1 MQYPLI
7 SEYMAAIR
15 DAHDN
20 LDQLSHLVPVMDKYG
35 EPYRSGGA
43 FAVVF
48 RMQDE
53 QTGKCYA
60 LKCFTEEQEGRAEAY
75 RQIAEELEFVDSSYV
90 TSVKYLE
97 NELFVDSSC
106 DDDEFPVLLMDW
118 VEGDTMEAYIAA
130 HHGDSHAMS
139 MLCYRFCKLAAW
151 LSSQP
156 FAHGDIKPDNIMV
169 RPDGTLTLVDYDG
182 MFVPAMK
189 GQPSPTIG
197 TKDFSHPLR
206 TINDFDETIDDFA
219 LASIAL
225 SLKAISLDASL
236 LEQYGAPDRL
246 LFSATD
252 YLNLSTSTAF
262 AALQSLLADEDMQT
276 LLSMFLLANA
286 KKDLSMCSFRLFSV
300 QKPKEEE
307 VWSTEVT
314 KEDLENVVEDEFGVK
329 YSKDWKRLLRAPKEL
344 RGEYAIRE
352 GVKAIGDNAF
362 YNCNKLMKK
371 TILIACLGLVS
382 LGLQAQSISL
392 AGEWNVEL
400 GKSGSAFAK
409 GKRASQGEVKRA
421 ILPGTIDTNHLGFA
435 PKDTME
441 TTHLTRLYAYKGAAR
456 YSRTINIPKDWKKK
470 PVELFLERTRPTWV
484 YVDGEL
490 VDSCNFISTPQR
502 YLLPKKVKPG
512 KHLLEIVVDNGRGV
526 PDQVYGSSHAYTEDT
541 QTNWNGIIGEI
552 RLEVKSEERRVKKQR
567 SASEGKANSN
577 VLPDFAKDFHIE
589 GAHFYANGHRI
600 FLRGKHDAAVWPLT
614 GHVEMSVEG
623 WMKYLG
629 TCKEYGINHVR
640 FHSWCPPEAA
650 FVAADSLGIYLQPE
664 LPFWG
669 SFDKKDERLMAFL
682 HQEGENILR
691 EYGHHPSF
699 RMMALGNELWGDID
713 KMKEFVDDF
722 RKIAPDKYYTF
733 GSNYYLGYQGI
744 KEGMDYFTTCR
755 IGGEGWGKY
764 NTHTRGSFSFADA
777 YDGGMINHFHPNSTM
792 NFDEACD
799 KAGIPIISHETGQF
813 QTYPDYRE
821 MKKYTGVLHPYNFE
835 VFRRRLA
842 AAGMLS
848 QADDF
853 HKASGLWSVKL
864 YKADIEMDLRTRNM
878 AGFQLLDIQDYP
890 GQGSAFVG
898 ILDAFMESKGIT
910 TPEEWRQWCS
920 PVVPLLEMKKF
931 CFVDGEKIQAKV
943 KVANYGG
950 SSLKGKKLKWHLV
963 AENGLFCMDD
973 GTFSTKDGEV
983 RKNVGGLMAEDEG
996 VLNIFSY
1003 DEGLVEVGELNG
1015 VFHVQKPTKL
1025 LLTLNIEGAEARN
1038 SYELWVYPKKALEKK
1053 GIIIAR
1059 DLNQE
1064 VVKVLE
1070 KGGKVLWMPTASS
1083 HFVAAD
1089 DTLSQAENATPYTVG
1104 GLFQTD
1110 YWNYRMFK
1118 TICENNKKKVS
1129 PGTLGILTNPNH
1141 PIFKGFP
1148 TEMHTNWQWFPVIKE
1163 SHPLVLDNF
1172 AKDYRPI
1179 VQVIDNIERNHKLGL
1194 VMEWKVGA
1202 GKLLVC
1208 MSDLEKAAKYPEGKA
1223 FYQSVIDYM
1232 RSVDFNPQV
1241 EMTASDLLKT
1251 LKEEPRKVSL
1261 KELNNISQY

>member
-1 MQYPLI
+1 
-7 SEYMAAIR
+7 
-15 DAHDN
+15 
-20 LDQLSHLVPVMDKYG
+20 
-35 EPYRSGGA
+35 
-43 FAVVF
+43 
-48 RMQDE
+48 
-53 QTGKCYA
+53 
-60 LKCFTEEQEGRAEAY
+60 
-75 RQIAEELEFVDSSYV
+75 
-90 TSVKYLE
+90 
-97 NELFVDSSC
+97 
-106 DDDEFPVLLMDW
+106 
-118 VEGDTMEAYIAA
+118 
-130 HHGDSHAMS
+130 
-139 MLCYRFCKLAAW
+139 
-151 LSSQP
+151 
-156 FAHGDIKPDNIMV
+156 
-169 RPDGTLTLVDYDG
+169 
-182 MFVPAMK
+182 
-189 GQPSPTIG
+189 
-197 TKDFSHPLR
+197 
-206 TINDFDETIDDFA
+206 
-219 LASIAL
+219 
-225 SLKAISLDASL
+225 
-236 LEQYGAPDRL
+236 
-246 LFSATD
+246 
-252 YLNLSTSTAF
+252 
-262 AALQSLLADEDMQT
+262 
-276 LLSMFLLANA
+276 
-286 KKDLSMCSFRLFSV
+286 
-300 QKPKEEE
+300 
-307 VWSTEVT
+307 
-314 KEDLENVVEDEFGVK
+314 
-329 YSKDWKRLLRAPKEL
+329 
-344 RGEYAIRE
+344 
-352 GVKAIGDNAF
+352 
-362 YNCNKLMKK
+362 MKK
-371 TILIACLGLVS
+371 SILIACLGLVS

-409 GKRASQGEVKRA
+409 SKRASQGEVKRA

-435 PKDTME
+435 PNDTME

-526 PDQVYGSSHAYTEDT
+526 PEQVYGSSHAYTEDT

-552 RLEVKSEERRVKKQR
+552 RLEVKSEERRVK
-567 SASEGKANSN
+567 NSN
-577 VLPDFAKDFHIE
+577 VLPDFAKDFHIK

-614 GHVEMSVEG
+614 GYVEMSVEG

-669 SFDKKDERLMAFL
+669 SFDKKDEKLMTFL
-682 HQEGENILR
+682 HQEGVNILR

-821 MKKYTGVLHPYNFE
+821 IKKYTGVLHPYNFE

-920 PVVPLLEMKKF
+920 PVVPLLVTDKF
-931 CFVDGEKIQAKV
+931 CYEENDTMKAKIQI
-943 KVANYGG
+943 ANYGG
-950 SSLKGKKLKWHLV
+950 ESLKGKKVEWKLDYAKDERYPNESSV
-963 AENGLFCMDD
+963 AETLTHLNQPSPLVQGEITIHTDEEGWIDVGEIVHKMKVKANGIDD
-973 GTFSTKDGEV
+973 GDGKCLDV
-983 RKNVGGLMAEDEG
+983 YVGSRKLTLSLYIYE
-996 VLNIFSY
+996 
-1003 DEGLVEVGELNG
+1003 GELDATRYSN
-1015 VFHVQKPTKL
+1015 T
-1025 LLTLNIEGAEARN
+1025 
-1038 SYELWVYPKKALEKK
+1038 YDLWVYTTPKNIDYLKK
-1053 GIIIAR
+1053 QVVIAK
-1059 DLNQE
+1059 DLTSD
-1064 VVKVLE
+1064 VVKKLE
-1070 KGGKVLWMPTASS
+1070 KGAKVLWLPTTSS

-1089 DTLSQAENATPYTVG
+1089 DTLSQSDNATPYTVG

-1129 PGTLGILTNPNH
+1129 PGTLGILTNPEH

-1148 TEMHTNWQWFPVIKE
+1148 TEMHTNWQWFPIIKE

-1172 AKDYRPI
+1172 AKDYRPV

-1202 GKLLVC
+1202 GKLLIC
-1208 MSDLEKAAKYPEGKA
+1208 MSDLEKAAKYPEGRA
-1223 FYQSVIDYM
+1223 FYESVLGYMQSDE
-1232 RSVDFNPQV
+1232 FNPAA
-1241 EMTASDLLKT
+1241 EITMDELKKK
-1251 LKEEPRKVSL
+1251 LAEKPRQVSL

>member
-1 MQYPLI
+1 MRRIVLI
-7 SEYMAAIR
+7 
-15 DAHDN
+15 
-20 LDQLSHLVPVMDKYG
+20 
-35 EPYRSGGA
+35 
-43 FAVVF
+43 
-48 RMQDE
+48 
-53 QTGKCYA
+53 
-60 LKCFTEEQEGRAEAY
+60 
-75 RQIAEELEFVDSSYV
+75 
-90 TSVKYLE
+90 
-97 NELFVDSSC
+97 
-106 DDDEFPVLLMDW
+106 
-118 VEGDTMEAYIAA
+118 
-130 HHGDSHAMS
+130 
-139 MLCYRFCKLAAW
+139 
-151 LSSQP
+151 
-156 FAHGDIKPDNIMV
+156 
-169 RPDGTLTLVDYDG
+169 
-182 MFVPAMK
+182 
-189 GQPSPTIG
+189 
-197 TKDFSHPLR
+197 
-206 TINDFDETIDDFA
+206 
-219 LASIAL
+219 
-225 SLKAISLDASL
+225 
-236 LEQYGAPDRL
+236 
-246 LFSATD
+246 
-252 YLNLSTSTAF
+252 
-262 AALQSLLADEDMQT
+262 
-276 LLSMFLLANA
+276 
-286 KKDLSMCSFRLFSV
+286 
-300 QKPKEEE
+300 
-307 VWSTEVT
+307 
-314 KEDLENVVEDEFGVK
+314 
-329 YSKDWKRLLRAPKEL
+329 
-344 RGEYAIRE
+344 
-352 GVKAIGDNAF
+352 
-362 YNCNKLMKK
+362 
-371 TILIACLGLVS
+371 VS
-382 LGLQAQSISL
+382 LGLMSLSMQAQSISL
-392 AGEWNVEL
+392 AGEWQVEL
-400 GKSGSAFAK
+400 GESKSAFAK
-409 GKRASQGEVKRA
+409 GKRVVTDAAKRA

-526 PDQVYGSSHAYTEDT
+526 PEQVYGSSHAYTEDT
-541 QTNWNGIIGEI
+541 QTNWNGIIGRIE
-552 RLEVKSEERRVKKQR
+552 LQLASSVESKSAETLTGAIPSR
-567 SASEGKANSN
+567 SVVSPSA
-577 VLPDFAKDFHIE
+577 LQMPDFAKDFHIE

-600 FLRGKHDAAVWPLT
+600 FLRGKHDAAIWPLT

-682 HQEGENILR
+682 HQEGVNILR

-733 GSNYYLGYQGI
+733 GSNYYLGYQGV

-931 CFVDGEKIQAKV
+931 CFEDGEKIQAKV
-943 KVANYGG
+943 TVANYGG
-950 SSLKGKKLKWHLV
+950 SSLYGKKLKWKIGD
-963 AENGLFCMDD
+963 A
-973 GTFSTKDGEV
+973 
-983 RKNVGGLMAEDEG
+983 EG
-996 VLNIFSY
+996 VMNIFTY
-1003 DEGLVEVGELNG
+1003 DEGLIDVGVLDEEISAD
-1015 VFHVQKPTKL
+1015 KPTKL
-1025 LLTLNIEGAEARN
+1025 NVSLNIEETEARN
-1038 SYELWVYPKKALEKK
+1038 SYDFWVYPKKALEKK
-1053 GIIIAR
+1053 GVIIAK
-1059 DLNQE
+1059 DLNQK

-1070 KGGKVLWMPTASS
+1070 HGGKVLWMPTASS

-1089 DTLSQAENATPYTVG
+1089 DTLSQADNATPYTVG

-1129 PGTLGILTNPNH
+1129 PGTLGILTNPEH

-1172 AKDYRPI
+1172 AKDYRPV

-1232 RSVDFNPQV
+1232 RSADFNPQV
-1241 EMTASDLLKT
+1241 KMTASDLLKT

>member
-1 MQYPLI
+1 
-7 SEYMAAIR
+7 
-15 DAHDN
+15 
-20 LDQLSHLVPVMDKYG
+20 
-35 EPYRSGGA
+35 
-43 FAVVF
+43 
-48 RMQDE
+48 
-53 QTGKCYA
+53 
-60 LKCFTEEQEGRAEAY
+60 
-75 RQIAEELEFVDSSYV
+75 
-90 TSVKYLE
+90 
-97 NELFVDSSC
+97 
-106 DDDEFPVLLMDW
+106 
-118 VEGDTMEAYIAA
+118 
-130 HHGDSHAMS
+130 
-139 MLCYRFCKLAAW
+139 
-151 LSSQP
+151 
-156 FAHGDIKPDNIMV
+156 
-169 RPDGTLTLVDYDG
+169 
-182 MFVPAMK
+182 
-189 GQPSPTIG
+189 
-197 TKDFSHPLR
+197 
-206 TINDFDETIDDFA
+206 
-219 LASIAL
+219 
-225 SLKAISLDASL
+225 
-236 LEQYGAPDRL
+236 
-246 LFSATD
+246 
-252 YLNLSTSTAF
+252 
-262 AALQSLLADEDMQT
+262 
-276 LLSMFLLANA
+276 
-286 KKDLSMCSFRLFSV
+286 
-300 QKPKEEE
+300 
-307 VWSTEVT
+307 
-314 KEDLENVVEDEFGVK
+314 
-329 YSKDWKRLLRAPKEL
+329 
-344 RGEYAIRE
+344 
-352 GVKAIGDNAF
+352 
-362 YNCNKLMKK
+362 MKK
-371 TILIACLGLVS
+371 SILIACLGLVS

-409 GKRASQGEVKRA
+409 SKRASHGEVKRA

-512 KHLLEIVVDNGRGV
+512 KHLLEIVVDNGKGV

-552 RLEVKSEERRVKKQR
+552 RLEVKSEKRGVKKQR
-567 SASEGKANSN
+567 SVSEGKANSN
-577 VLPDFAKDFHIE
+577 VLPDFAKDFHIK
-589 GAHFYANGHRI
+589 GTHFYANGHRI

-910 TPEEWRQWCS
+910 TSEEWRQWCS

-950 SSLKGKKLKWHLV
+950 SSLYGKKLKWKIGD
-963 AENGLFCMDD
+963 A
-973 GTFSTKDGEV
+973 
-983 RKNVGGLMAEDEG
+983 EG
-996 VLNIFSY
+996 VMNIFTY
-1003 DEGLVEVGELNG
+1003 DEGLIDVGVLDEEISAD
-1015 VFHVQKPTKL
+1015 KPTKL
-1025 LLTLNIEGAEARN
+1025 NVSLNIEETEARN

-1053 GIIIAR
+1053 GVIIAK
-1059 DLNQE
+1059 DLNE
-1064 VVKVLE
+1064 KVVKVLE
-1070 KGGKVLWMPTASS
+1070 HGGKVLWMPTASS

-1089 DTLSQAENATPYTVG
+1089 DTLSQVDNATPYTVG

-1129 PGTLGILTNPNH
+1129 PGTLGILTNPEH

-1179 VQVIDNIERNHKLGL
+1179 VQVIDNIEQNHKLGL
-1194 VMEWKVGA
+1194 VMEWKVEA

-1208 MSDLEKAAKYPEGKA
+1208 MSNLEKAAKYPEGKA

-1232 RSVDFNPQV
+1232 RSADFNPSAEITV
-1241 EMTASDLLKT
+1241 DKLKKK
-1251 LKEEPRKVSL
+1251 LAEKPRQVSL

>member
-1 MQYPLI
+1 
-7 SEYMAAIR
+7 
-15 DAHDN
+15 
-20 LDQLSHLVPVMDKYG
+20 
-35 EPYRSGGA
+35 
-43 FAVVF
+43 
-48 RMQDE
+48 
-53 QTGKCYA
+53 
-60 LKCFTEEQEGRAEAY
+60 
-75 RQIAEELEFVDSSYV
+75 
-90 TSVKYLE
+90 
-97 NELFVDSSC
+97 
-106 DDDEFPVLLMDW
+106 
-118 VEGDTMEAYIAA
+118 
-130 HHGDSHAMS
+130 
-139 MLCYRFCKLAAW
+139 
-151 LSSQP
+151 
-156 FAHGDIKPDNIMV
+156 
-169 RPDGTLTLVDYDG
+169 
-182 MFVPAMK
+182 
-189 GQPSPTIG
+189 
-197 TKDFSHPLR
+197 
-206 TINDFDETIDDFA
+206 
-219 LASIAL
+219 
-225 SLKAISLDASL
+225 
-236 LEQYGAPDRL
+236 
-246 LFSATD
+246 
-252 YLNLSTSTAF
+252 
-262 AALQSLLADEDMQT
+262 
-276 LLSMFLLANA
+276 
-286 KKDLSMCSFRLFSV
+286 
-300 QKPKEEE
+300 
-307 VWSTEVT
+307 
-314 KEDLENVVEDEFGVK
+314 
-329 YSKDWKRLLRAPKEL
+329 
-344 RGEYAIRE
+344 
-352 GVKAIGDNAF
+352 
-362 YNCNKLMKK
+362 MKK

-409 GKRASQGEVKRA
+409 SKRASQGEEKRA

-541 QTNWNGIIGEI
+541 QTNWNGIIGRIELQLASSVESKYAETLTGAI
-552 RLEVKSEERRVKKQR
+552 PSR
-567 SASEGKANSN
+567 SVVSPSA
-577 VLPDFAKDFHIE
+577 LQMPDFAKDFHIE

-713 KMKEFVDDF
+713 KMKEFVDAF

-733 GSNYYLGYQGI
+733 GSNYYLGYLGI

-910 TPEEWRQWCS
+910 TSEEWRQWCS

-931 CFVDGEKIQAKV
+931 CFEDGEKIQAKV

-950 SSLKGKKLKWHLV
+950 SSLYGKKLMWKIGD
-963 AENGLFCMDD
+963 A
-973 GTFSTKDGEV
+973 
-983 RKNVGGLMAEDEG
+983 EG
-996 VLNIFSY
+996 VMNIFTY
-1003 DEGLVEVGELNG
+1003 DEGLIDVGILDEEISADKPAKLN
-1015 VFHVQKPTKL
+1015 VS
-1025 LLTLNIEGAEARN
+1025 LNIEGTEARN

-1070 KGGKVLWMPTASS
+1070 KGGKVLWMPDS
-1083 HFVAAD
+1083 
-1089 DTLSQAENATPYTVG
+1089 LPYTVG

-1129 PGTLGILTNPNH
+1129 PGTLGILTNPEH

-1223 FYQSVIDYM
+1223 FYQSVLNYM
-1232 RSVDFNPQV
+1232 RSADFNPSAEITV
-1241 EMTASDLLKT
+1241 DELKKK
-1251 LKEEPRKVSL
+1251 LAEKPRQVSL

>member
-1 MQYPLI
+1 MRRI
-7 SEYMAAIR
+7 
-15 DAHDN
+15 
-20 LDQLSHLVPVMDKYG
+20 V
-35 EPYRSGGA
+35 
-43 FAVVF
+43 
-48 RMQDE
+48 
-53 QTGKCYA
+53 
-60 LKCFTEEQEGRAEAY
+60 
-75 RQIAEELEFVDSSYV
+75 
-90 TSVKYLE
+90 
-97 NELFVDSSC
+97 
-106 DDDEFPVLLMDW
+106 
-118 VEGDTMEAYIAA
+118 
-130 HHGDSHAMS
+130 
-139 MLCYRFCKLAAW
+139 
-151 LSSQP
+151 
-156 FAHGDIKPDNIMV
+156 
-169 RPDGTLTLVDYDG
+169 
-182 MFVPAMK
+182 
-189 GQPSPTIG
+189 
-197 TKDFSHPLR
+197 
-206 TINDFDETIDDFA
+206 
-219 LASIAL
+219 
-225 SLKAISLDASL
+225 
-236 LEQYGAPDRL
+236 
-246 LFSATD
+246 
-252 YLNLSTSTAF
+252 
-262 AALQSLLADEDMQT
+262 
-276 LLSMFLLANA
+276 
-286 KKDLSMCSFRLFSV
+286 
-300 QKPKEEE
+300 
-307 VWSTEVT
+307 
-314 KEDLENVVEDEFGVK
+314 
-329 YSKDWKRLLRAPKEL
+329 
-344 RGEYAIRE
+344 
-352 GVKAIGDNAF
+352 
-362 YNCNKLMKK
+362 
-371 TILIACLGLVS
+371 LIAS
-382 LGLQAQSISL
+382 LGLMSLSMQAQSISL
-392 AGEWNVEL
+392 AGEWQVEL
-400 GKSGSAFAK
+400 GESKSAFAK
-409 GKRASQGEVKRA
+409 GKRMVTDAVKRA

-456 YSRTINIPKDWKKK
+456 YSREINIPKDWKKK

-541 QTNWNGIIGEI
+541 QTNWNGIVGRIELQLASSTEMQTGTI
-552 RLEVKSEERRVKKQR
+552 PSR
-567 SASEGKANSN
+567 SVVSPST
-577 VLPDFAKDFHIE
+577 LQMPDFAKDFHIE
-589 GAHFYANGHRI
+589 GAHFFANGHRI

-920 PVVPLLEMKKF
+920 PVVPLLEVEKF
-931 CFVDGEKIQAKV
+931 CFEDGEKIQAKV

-950 SSLKGKKLKWHLV
+950 SSLYGKKLKWKIGD
-963 AENGLFCMDD
+963 A
-973 GTFSTKDGEV
+973 
-983 RKNVGGLMAEDEG
+983 EG
-996 VLNIFSY
+996 VMNIFTY
-1003 DEGLVEVGELNG
+1003 DEGLLDVGVLDEEISAD
-1015 VFHVQKPTKL
+1015 KPTKL
-1025 LLTLNIEGAEARN
+1025 LLTLNIEGTEARN

-1053 GIIIAR
+1053 GIIIAK

-1089 DTLSQAENATPYTVG
+1089 DTLSQVDNKVSQADNATPYTVG

-1129 PGTLGILTNPNH
+1129 PGTLGILTNPEH
-1141 PIFKGFP
+1141 PIFKEFP

-1232 RSVDFNPQV
+1232 RSADFNPSSEISV
-1241 EMTASDLLKT
+1241 DELKKK
-1251 LKEEPRKVSL
+1251 LAEKPRQVSL

>member
-1 MQYPLI
+1 
-7 SEYMAAIR
+7 
-15 DAHDN
+15 
-20 LDQLSHLVPVMDKYG
+20 
-35 EPYRSGGA
+35 
-43 FAVVF
+43 
-48 RMQDE
+48 
-53 QTGKCYA
+53 
-60 LKCFTEEQEGRAEAY
+60 
-75 RQIAEELEFVDSSYV
+75 
-90 TSVKYLE
+90 
-97 NELFVDSSC
+97 
-106 DDDEFPVLLMDW
+106 
-118 VEGDTMEAYIAA
+118 
-130 HHGDSHAMS
+130 
-139 MLCYRFCKLAAW
+139 
-151 LSSQP
+151 
-156 FAHGDIKPDNIMV
+156 
-169 RPDGTLTLVDYDG
+169 
-182 MFVPAMK
+182 
-189 GQPSPTIG
+189 
-197 TKDFSHPLR
+197 
-206 TINDFDETIDDFA
+206 
-219 LASIAL
+219 
-225 SLKAISLDASL
+225 
-236 LEQYGAPDRL
+236 
-246 LFSATD
+246 
-252 YLNLSTSTAF
+252 
-262 AALQSLLADEDMQT
+262 
-276 LLSMFLLANA
+276 
-286 KKDLSMCSFRLFSV
+286 
-300 QKPKEEE
+300 
-307 VWSTEVT
+307 
-314 KEDLENVVEDEFGVK
+314 
-329 YSKDWKRLLRAPKEL
+329 
-344 RGEYAIRE
+344 
-352 GVKAIGDNAF
+352 
-362 YNCNKLMKK
+362 MKK
-371 TILIACLGLVS
+371 SILIACLGLVS

-409 GKRASQGEVKRA
+409 SKRASQGEAKRA

-552 RLEVKSEERRVKKQR
+552 RLEVKSEERGVKKQR
-567 SASEGKANSN
+567 SVSEGKANSN

-589 GAHFYANGHRI
+589 GTHFYANGHRI
-600 FLRGKHDAAVWPLT
+600 FLRGKHDAAVWSLT

-864 YKADIEMDLRTRNM
+864 YKADIEMNLRTRNM

-920 PVVPLLEMKKF
+920 PVIPLLEVEKF
-931 CFVDGEKIQAKV
+931 CFEDGEKIQAKV

-950 SSLKGKKLKWHLV
+950 SSLYGKKLKWKIGD
-963 AENGLFCMDD
+963 A
-973 GTFSTKDGEV
+973 
-983 RKNVGGLMAEDEG
+983 EG
-996 VLNIFSY
+996 VMNIFTY
-1003 DEGLVEVGELNG
+1003 DEGLIDVGVLDEEISAD
-1015 VFHVQKPTKL
+1015 KPTKL
-1025 LLTLNIEGAEARN
+1025 NVSLNIEETEARN
-1038 SYELWVYPKKALEKK
+1038 SYEFWVYPKKALEKK
-1053 GIIIAR
+1053 GVIIAK
-1059 DLNQE
+1059 DLNE
-1064 VVKVLE
+1064 KVVKVLE
-1070 KGGKVLWMPTASS
+1070 HGGKVLWMPTASS

-1089 DTLSQAENATPYTVG
+1089 DTLSQVDNATPYTVG

-1118 TICENNKKKVS
+1118 TICESNKKKIS
-1129 PGTLGILTNPNH
+1129 PGTLGILTNPEH

-1208 MSDLEKAAKYPEGKA
+1208 MSNLEKAAKYPEGKA
-1223 FYQSVIDYM
+1223 FYQSVIGYM
-1232 RSVDFNPQV
+1232 RSADFNPSAEITV
-1241 EMTASDLLKT
+1241 DELKKK
-1251 LKEEPRKVSL
+1251 LAEKPRQVSL

>member
-1 MQYPLI
+1 MRKI
-7 SEYMAAIR
+7 
-15 DAHDN
+15 
-20 LDQLSHLVPVMDKYG
+20 V
-35 EPYRSGGA
+35 
-43 FAVVF
+43 
-48 RMQDE
+48 
-53 QTGKCYA
+53 
-60 LKCFTEEQEGRAEAY
+60 
-75 RQIAEELEFVDSSYV
+75 
-90 TSVKYLE
+90 
-97 NELFVDSSC
+97 
-106 DDDEFPVLLMDW
+106 
-118 VEGDTMEAYIAA
+118 
-130 HHGDSHAMS
+130 
-139 MLCYRFCKLAAW
+139 
-151 LSSQP
+151 
-156 FAHGDIKPDNIMV
+156 
-169 RPDGTLTLVDYDG
+169 
-182 MFVPAMK
+182 
-189 GQPSPTIG
+189 
-197 TKDFSHPLR
+197 
-206 TINDFDETIDDFA
+206 
-219 LASIAL
+219 
-225 SLKAISLDASL
+225 
-236 LEQYGAPDRL
+236 
-246 LFSATD
+246 
-252 YLNLSTSTAF
+252 
-262 AALQSLLADEDMQT
+262 
-276 LLSMFLLANA
+276 
-286 KKDLSMCSFRLFSV
+286 
-300 QKPKEEE
+300 
-307 VWSTEVT
+307 
-314 KEDLENVVEDEFGVK
+314 
-329 YSKDWKRLLRAPKEL
+329 
-344 RGEYAIRE
+344 
-352 GVKAIGDNAF
+352 
-362 YNCNKLMKK
+362 
-371 TILIACLGLVS
+371 LIAS
-382 LGLQAQSISL
+382 LGLMSLSMQAQSISL
-392 AGEWNVEL
+392 AGEWQVEL
-400 GKSGSAFAK
+400 GESKSAFAK
-409 GKRASQGEVKRA
+409 GKRMVTDAVKRA
-421 ILPGTIDTNHLGFA
+421 ILPGTIDTNRLGFA

-920 PVVPLLEMKKF
+920 PVVPLLEVEKF
-931 CFVDGEKIQAKV
+931 CFEDGEKIQAKV
-943 KVANYGG
+943 KIANYGG
-950 SSLKGKKLKWHLV
+950 SSLYGKKLKWKIGD
-963 AENGLFCMDD
+963 A
-973 GTFSTKDGEV
+973 
-983 RKNVGGLMAEDEG
+983 EG
-996 VLNIFSY
+996 VMNIFTY
-1003 DEGLVEVGELNG
+1003 DEGLLDVGVLDEEISAD
-1015 VFHVQKPTKL
+1015 KPTKL
-1025 LLTLNIEGAEARN
+1025 LLTLNIEGTEARN
-1038 SYELWVYPKKALEKK
+1038 SYELWVYPKKTLEKK
-1053 GIIIAR
+1053 GIIIAK

-1064 VVKVLE
+1064 VVKVLK

-1089 DTLSQAENATPYTVG
+1089 DTLSQADNATPYTVG

-1129 PGTLGILTNPNH
+1129 PGTLGILTNPEH

-1232 RSVDFNPQV
+1232 RSADFNPSAEITV
-1241 EMTASDLLKT
+1241 DELKKK
-1251 LKEEPRKVSL
+1251 LAEKPRQVSL

>member
-1 MQYPLI
+1 
-7 SEYMAAIR
+7 
-15 DAHDN
+15 
-20 LDQLSHLVPVMDKYG
+20 
-35 EPYRSGGA
+35 
-43 FAVVF
+43 
-48 RMQDE
+48 
-53 QTGKCYA
+53 
-60 LKCFTEEQEGRAEAY
+60 
-75 RQIAEELEFVDSSYV
+75 
-90 TSVKYLE
+90 
-97 NELFVDSSC
+97 
-106 DDDEFPVLLMDW
+106 
-118 VEGDTMEAYIAA
+118 
-130 HHGDSHAMS
+130 
-139 MLCYRFCKLAAW
+139 
-151 LSSQP
+151 
-156 FAHGDIKPDNIMV
+156 
-169 RPDGTLTLVDYDG
+169 
-182 MFVPAMK
+182 
-189 GQPSPTIG
+189 
-197 TKDFSHPLR
+197 
-206 TINDFDETIDDFA
+206 
-219 LASIAL
+219 
-225 SLKAISLDASL
+225 
-236 LEQYGAPDRL
+236 
-246 LFSATD
+246 
-252 YLNLSTSTAF
+252 
-262 AALQSLLADEDMQT
+262 
-276 LLSMFLLANA
+276 
-286 KKDLSMCSFRLFSV
+286 
-300 QKPKEEE
+300 
-307 VWSTEVT
+307 
-314 KEDLENVVEDEFGVK
+314 
-329 YSKDWKRLLRAPKEL
+329 
-344 RGEYAIRE
+344 
-352 GVKAIGDNAF
+352 
-362 YNCNKLMKK
+362 MKK

-409 GKRASQGEVKRA
+409 SKRASQGEAKRA

-526 PDQVYGSSHAYTEDT
+526 PEQVYGSSHAYTEDT
-541 QTNWNGIIGEI
+541 QTNWNGIIGRIELQLASSTNCKSTEMLAGAISI
-552 RLEVKSEERRVKKQR
+552 RSVASP
-567 SASEGKANSN
+567 SA
-577 VLPDFAKDFHIE
+577 LQMPDFAKDFHIE

-650 FVAADSLGIYLQPE
+650 FVAADSLEIYLQPE

-713 KMKEFVDDF
+713 KMKELVDDF

-842 AAGMLS
+842 TAGMLS

-910 TPEEWRQWCS
+910 MPEEWRQWCS

-931 CFVDGEKIQAKV
+931 CFEDGEKIQAKV

-950 SSLKGKKLKWHLV
+950 TSLYGKKLMWKIGD
-963 AENGLFCMDD
+963 A
-973 GTFSTKDGEV
+973 
-983 RKNVGGLMAEDEG
+983 EG
-996 VLNIFSY
+996 VMNIFTY
-1003 DEGLVEVGELNG
+1003 DEGLIDVGILDEEISADKPAKLN
-1015 VFHVQKPTKL
+1015 VS
-1025 LLTLNIEGAEARN
+1025 LNIEGTEARN

-1070 KGGKVLWMPTASS
+1070 KGGKVLWMPDS
-1083 HFVAAD
+1083 
-1089 DTLSQAENATPYTVG
+1089 LPYTVG

-1129 PGTLGILTNPNH
+1129 PGTLGILTNPEH

-1172 AKDYRPI
+1172 AKDYRLI

-1223 FYQSVIDYM
+1223 FYQSVLNYM
-1232 RSVDFNPQV
+1232 RSADFNPSAEITV
-1241 EMTASDLLKT
+1241 DELKKK
-1251 LKEEPRKVSL
+1251 LAEEPRKITM

>member
-1 MQYPLI
+1 MRKI
-7 SEYMAAIR
+7 
-15 DAHDN
+15 
-20 LDQLSHLVPVMDKYG
+20 V
-35 EPYRSGGA
+35 
-43 FAVVF
+43 
-48 RMQDE
+48 
-53 QTGKCYA
+53 
-60 LKCFTEEQEGRAEAY
+60 
-75 RQIAEELEFVDSSYV
+75 
-90 TSVKYLE
+90 
-97 NELFVDSSC
+97 
-106 DDDEFPVLLMDW
+106 
-118 VEGDTMEAYIAA
+118 
-130 HHGDSHAMS
+130 
-139 MLCYRFCKLAAW
+139 
-151 LSSQP
+151 
-156 FAHGDIKPDNIMV
+156 
-169 RPDGTLTLVDYDG
+169 
-182 MFVPAMK
+182 
-189 GQPSPTIG
+189 
-197 TKDFSHPLR
+197 
-206 TINDFDETIDDFA
+206 
-219 LASIAL
+219 
-225 SLKAISLDASL
+225 
-236 LEQYGAPDRL
+236 
-246 LFSATD
+246 
-252 YLNLSTSTAF
+252 
-262 AALQSLLADEDMQT
+262 
-276 LLSMFLLANA
+276 
-286 KKDLSMCSFRLFSV
+286 
-300 QKPKEEE
+300 
-307 VWSTEVT
+307 
-314 KEDLENVVEDEFGVK
+314 
-329 YSKDWKRLLRAPKEL
+329 
-344 RGEYAIRE
+344 
-352 GVKAIGDNAF
+352 
-362 YNCNKLMKK
+362 
-371 TILIACLGLVS
+371 LIAS
-382 LGLQAQSISL
+382 LGLMSLSMQAQSISL
-392 AGEWNVEL
+392 AGEWQVEL
-400 GKSGSAFAK
+400 GESKSAFAK
-409 GKRASQGEVKRA
+409 GKRMVTDTVKRA

-552 RLEVKSEERRVKKQR
+552 RLEVKSEERRVK
-567 SASEGKANSN
+567 NSN

-920 PVVPLLEMKKF
+920 PVVPLLEVEKF
-931 CFVDGEKIQAKV
+931 CFEDGEKIQAKV

-950 SSLKGKKLKWHLV
+950 SSLYGKKLKWKIGD
-963 AENGLFCMDD
+963 A
-973 GTFSTKDGEV
+973 
-983 RKNVGGLMAEDEG
+983 EG
-996 VLNIFSY
+996 VMNIFTY
-1003 DEGLVEVGELNG
+1003 DEGLIDVGILDEKIS
-1015 VFHVQKPTKL
+1015 VDKPTKL
-1025 LLTLNIEGAEARN
+1025 NVSLNIEGTEARN
-1038 SYELWVYPKKALEKK
+1038 SYELWVYPKKAIEKK
-1053 GIIIAR
+1053 GVFIAK
-1059 DLNQE
+1059 DLDQE

-1089 DTLSQAENATPYTVG
+1089 DTLSQSDNATPYTVG

-1129 PGTLGILTNPNH
+1129 PGTLGILTNPEH
-1141 PIFKGFP
+1141 PIFESFP

-1232 RSVDFNPQV
+1232 RSADFNPSSEISV
-1241 EMTASDLLKT
+1241 DELKKK
-1251 LKEEPRKVSL
+1251 LAEKPRQVSL

>member
-1 MQYPLI
+1 
-7 SEYMAAIR
+7 
-15 DAHDN
+15 
-20 LDQLSHLVPVMDKYG
+20 
-35 EPYRSGGA
+35 
-43 FAVVF
+43 
-48 RMQDE
+48 
-53 QTGKCYA
+53 
-60 LKCFTEEQEGRAEAY
+60 
-75 RQIAEELEFVDSSYV
+75 
-90 TSVKYLE
+90 
-97 NELFVDSSC
+97 
-106 DDDEFPVLLMDW
+106 
-118 VEGDTMEAYIAA
+118 
-130 HHGDSHAMS
+130 
-139 MLCYRFCKLAAW
+139 
-151 LSSQP
+151 
-156 FAHGDIKPDNIMV
+156 
-169 RPDGTLTLVDYDG
+169 
-182 MFVPAMK
+182 
-189 GQPSPTIG
+189 
-197 TKDFSHPLR
+197 
-206 TINDFDETIDDFA
+206 
-219 LASIAL
+219 
-225 SLKAISLDASL
+225 
-236 LEQYGAPDRL
+236 
-246 LFSATD
+246 
-252 YLNLSTSTAF
+252 
-262 AALQSLLADEDMQT
+262 
-276 LLSMFLLANA
+276 
-286 KKDLSMCSFRLFSV
+286 
-300 QKPKEEE
+300 
-307 VWSTEVT
+307 
-314 KEDLENVVEDEFGVK
+314 
-329 YSKDWKRLLRAPKEL
+329 
-344 RGEYAIRE
+344 
-352 GVKAIGDNAF
+352 
-362 YNCNKLMKK
+362 MKK
-371 TILIACLGLVS
+371 SILIACLGLVS

-409 GKRASQGEVKRA
+409 SKRASHGEVKRA

-490 VDSCNFISTPQR
+490 VDSCNFISTPQC

-526 PDQVYGSSHAYTEDT
+526 PDLVYGSSHAYTEDT

-552 RLEVKSEERRVKKQR
+552 RLEVKSEERGVKKQR
-567 SASEGKANSN
+567 SVSEGKANSN

-589 GAHFYANGHRI
+589 GTHFYANGHRI

-682 HQEGENILR
+682 HQEGVNILR

-920 PVVPLLEMKKF
+920 PVVPLLEVEKF
-931 CFVDGEKIQAKV
+931 CFEDGEKIQAKV

-950 SSLKGKKLKWHLV
+950 SSLYGKKLKWKIGD
-963 AENGLFCMDD
+963 A
-973 GTFSTKDGEV
+973 
-983 RKNVGGLMAEDEG
+983 EG
-996 VLNIFSY
+996 VMNIFTY
-1003 DEGLVEVGELNG
+1003 DEGLIDVGVLDEEISAD
-1015 VFHVQKPTKL
+1015 KPTKL
-1025 LLTLNIEGAEARN
+1025 NVSLNIEETEARN
-1038 SYELWVYPKKALEKK
+1038 SYEFWVYPKKALEKK
-1053 GIIIAR
+1053 GVIIAK

-1089 DTLSQAENATPYTVG
+1089 DTLSQVDNATPYTVG

-1129 PGTLGILTNPNH
+1129 PGTLGILTNPEH

-1208 MSDLEKAAKYPEGKA
+1208 MSNLEKAARYPEGKA

-1232 RSVDFNPQV
+1232 RSADFNPSAEITV
-1241 EMTASDLLKT
+1241 DKLKKK
-1251 LKEEPRKVSL
+1251 LAEKPRQVSL

>member
-1 MQYPLI
+1 MRRI
-7 SEYMAAIR
+7 
-15 DAHDN
+15 
-20 LDQLSHLVPVMDKYG
+20 V
-35 EPYRSGGA
+35 
-43 FAVVF
+43 
-48 RMQDE
+48 
-53 QTGKCYA
+53 
-60 LKCFTEEQEGRAEAY
+60 
-75 RQIAEELEFVDSSYV
+75 
-90 TSVKYLE
+90 
-97 NELFVDSSC
+97 
-106 DDDEFPVLLMDW
+106 
-118 VEGDTMEAYIAA
+118 
-130 HHGDSHAMS
+130 
-139 MLCYRFCKLAAW
+139 
-151 LSSQP
+151 
-156 FAHGDIKPDNIMV
+156 
-169 RPDGTLTLVDYDG
+169 
-182 MFVPAMK
+182 
-189 GQPSPTIG
+189 
-197 TKDFSHPLR
+197 
-206 TINDFDETIDDFA
+206 
-219 LASIAL
+219 
-225 SLKAISLDASL
+225 
-236 LEQYGAPDRL
+236 
-246 LFSATD
+246 
-252 YLNLSTSTAF
+252 
-262 AALQSLLADEDMQT
+262 
-276 LLSMFLLANA
+276 
-286 KKDLSMCSFRLFSV
+286 
-300 QKPKEEE
+300 
-307 VWSTEVT
+307 
-314 KEDLENVVEDEFGVK
+314 
-329 YSKDWKRLLRAPKEL
+329 
-344 RGEYAIRE
+344 
-352 GVKAIGDNAF
+352 
-362 YNCNKLMKK
+362 
-371 TILIACLGLVS
+371 LIAS
-382 LGLQAQSISL
+382 LGLMSLSMQAQSISL
-392 AGEWNVEL
+392 AGEWQVEL
-400 GKSGSAFAK
+400 GESKSAFAK
-409 GKRASQGEVKRA
+409 GKRVVTDAAKRA

-435 PKDTME
+435 PKDTVE

-541 QTNWNGIIGEI
+541 QTNWNGIIGRIE
-552 RLEVKSEERRVKKQR
+552 LQLACSVESKSAETLTEAIPSSSVVP
-567 SASEGKANSN
+567 SAGAISSHSVASPT
-577 VLPDFAKDFHIE
+577 VLQMPDFAKDFHIE

-614 GHVEMSVEG
+614 GHVEMSVQG

-920 PVVPLLEMKKF
+920 PVVPLLEVEKF
-931 CFVDGEKIQAKV
+931 CFEDGEKIQAKV
-943 KVANYGG
+943 KIANYGG
-950 SSLKGKKLKWHLV
+950 SSLYGKKLKWKIGD
-963 AENGLFCMDD
+963 A
-973 GTFSTKDGEV
+973 
-983 RKNVGGLMAEDEG
+983 EG
-996 VLNIFSY
+996 VMNIFTY
-1003 DEGLVEVGELNG
+1003 DEGLLDVGVLDEEISAD
-1015 VFHVQKPTKL
+1015 KPTKL
-1025 LLTLNIEGAEARN
+1025 NVSLNIEGTEARN

-1053 GIIIAR
+1053 GVIIAK

-1089 DTLSQAENATPYTVG
+1089 DTLLQADNKLSQADNATPYTVG

-1129 PGTLGILTNPNH
+1129 PGTLGILTNSEH

-1208 MSDLEKAAKYPEGKA
+1208 MSDLEKTAKYPEGKA
-1223 FYQSVIDYM
+1223 FYLSVIDYM
-1232 RSVDFNPQV
+1232 RSADFNPSAEITVDELKKKLV
-1241 EMTASDLLKT
+1241 EK
-1251 LKEEPRKVSL
+1251 PRLVSL

>member
-1 MQYPLI
+1 MRKI
-7 SEYMAAIR
+7 
-15 DAHDN
+15 
-20 LDQLSHLVPVMDKYG
+20 V
-35 EPYRSGGA
+35 
-43 FAVVF
+43 
-48 RMQDE
+48 
-53 QTGKCYA
+53 
-60 LKCFTEEQEGRAEAY
+60 
-75 RQIAEELEFVDSSYV
+75 
-90 TSVKYLE
+90 
-97 NELFVDSSC
+97 
-106 DDDEFPVLLMDW
+106 
-118 VEGDTMEAYIAA
+118 
-130 HHGDSHAMS
+130 
-139 MLCYRFCKLAAW
+139 
-151 LSSQP
+151 
-156 FAHGDIKPDNIMV
+156 
-169 RPDGTLTLVDYDG
+169 
-182 MFVPAMK
+182 
-189 GQPSPTIG
+189 
-197 TKDFSHPLR
+197 
-206 TINDFDETIDDFA
+206 
-219 LASIAL
+219 
-225 SLKAISLDASL
+225 
-236 LEQYGAPDRL
+236 
-246 LFSATD
+246 
-252 YLNLSTSTAF
+252 
-262 AALQSLLADEDMQT
+262 
-276 LLSMFLLANA
+276 
-286 KKDLSMCSFRLFSV
+286 
-300 QKPKEEE
+300 
-307 VWSTEVT
+307 
-314 KEDLENVVEDEFGVK
+314 
-329 YSKDWKRLLRAPKEL
+329 
-344 RGEYAIRE
+344 
-352 GVKAIGDNAF
+352 
-362 YNCNKLMKK
+362 
-371 TILIACLGLVS
+371 LIAS
-382 LGLQAQSISL
+382 LGLMSLSMQAQSVSL
-392 AGEWNVEL
+392 AGEWQVEL
-400 GKSGSAFAK
+400 GESKSAFAK
-409 GKRASQGEVKRA
+409 GKRVTTDAAKRA

-456 YSRTINIPKDWKKK
+456 YSREINIPKGWKKK

-541 QTNWNGIIGEI
+541 QTNWNGIIGRIE
-552 RLEVKSEERRVKKQR
+552 LQLVGSADSKSAEVPAGAIPSR
-567 SASEGKANSN
+567 SVASPTT
-577 VLPDFAKDFHIE
+577 LQMPDFAKDFHIE

-614 GHVEMSVEG
+614 GHVDMSVEG

-669 SFDKKDERLMAFL
+669 AFDKKDERLMAFL

-713 KMKEFVDDF
+713 KMKEFVNDF

-755 IGGEGWGKY
+755 IGGEEWGKY

-799 KAGIPIISHETGQF
+799 KARIPIISHETGQF

-842 AAGMLS
+842 AVGMLS

-864 YKADIEMDLRTRNM
+864 YKADIEMDLRTKNM

-920 PVVPLLEMKKF
+920 PVVPLLEVEKF
-931 CFVDGEKIQAKV
+931 SFEDGEKIQAKV

-950 SSLKGKKLKWHLV
+950 SSLYGKKLKWKIGD
-963 AENGLFCMDD
+963 A
-973 GTFSTKDGEV
+973 
-983 RKNVGGLMAEDEG
+983 EG
-996 VLNIFSY
+996 VMNIFTY
-1003 DEGLVEVGELNG
+1003 DEGLIDVGVLDEEIS
-1015 VFHVQKPTKL
+1015 VDKPTKL
-1025 LLTLNIEGAEARN
+1025 LLTLNIEGTEARN
-1038 SYELWVYPKKALEKK
+1038 SYELWVYPKKTLEKK
-1053 GIIIAR
+1053 GIIIAK
-1059 DLNQE
+1059 DLKQE
-1064 VVKVLE
+1064 VVKALE
-1070 KGGKVLWMPTASS
+1070 KGGKVLWMPT
-1083 HFVAAD
+1083 D
-1089 DTLSQAENATPYTVG
+1089 NATPYTVG

-1129 PGTLGILTNPNH
+1129 PGTLGILTNPEH

-1148 TEMHTNWQWFPVIKE
+1148 TEMHTNWQWFPVVKE

-1179 VQVIDNIERNHKLGL
+1179 VQVIDNIDRNHKLGL

-1232 RSVDFNPQV
+1232 RSADFNPSSEISV
-1241 EMTASDLLKT
+1241 DELKKK
-1251 LKEEPRKVSL
+1251 LAEKPRQVSL

>member
-1 MQYPLI
+1 
-7 SEYMAAIR
+7 
-15 DAHDN
+15 
-20 LDQLSHLVPVMDKYG
+20 
-35 EPYRSGGA
+35 
-43 FAVVF
+43 
-48 RMQDE
+48 
-53 QTGKCYA
+53 
-60 LKCFTEEQEGRAEAY
+60 
-75 RQIAEELEFVDSSYV
+75 
-90 TSVKYLE
+90 
-97 NELFVDSSC
+97 
-106 DDDEFPVLLMDW
+106 
-118 VEGDTMEAYIAA
+118 
-130 HHGDSHAMS
+130 
-139 MLCYRFCKLAAW
+139 
-151 LSSQP
+151 
-156 FAHGDIKPDNIMV
+156 
-169 RPDGTLTLVDYDG
+169 
-182 MFVPAMK
+182 
-189 GQPSPTIG
+189 
-197 TKDFSHPLR
+197 
-206 TINDFDETIDDFA
+206 
-219 LASIAL
+219 
-225 SLKAISLDASL
+225 
-236 LEQYGAPDRL
+236 
-246 LFSATD
+246 
-252 YLNLSTSTAF
+252 
-262 AALQSLLADEDMQT
+262 
-276 LLSMFLLANA
+276 
-286 KKDLSMCSFRLFSV
+286 
-300 QKPKEEE
+300 
-307 VWSTEVT
+307 
-314 KEDLENVVEDEFGVK
+314 
-329 YSKDWKRLLRAPKEL
+329 
-344 RGEYAIRE
+344 
-352 GVKAIGDNAF
+352 
-362 YNCNKLMKK
+362 MKK

-409 GKRASQGEVKRA
+409 SKRASQGEAKRA
-421 ILPGTIDTNHLGFA
+421 ILPGTIDTNRLGFA

-552 RLEVKSEERRVKKQR
+552 RLEVKSEGRRVK
-567 SASEGKANSN
+567 NSN

-629 TCKEYGINHVR
+629 TCKKYGINHVR

-669 SFDKKDERLMAFL
+669 SFDKKDEKLMTFL
-682 HQEGENILR
+682 HQEGVNILR

-755 IGGEGWGKY
+755 IGGEEWGKY

-799 KAGIPIISHETGQF
+799 SCAKPQSWQKPDASRKQAAGIPIISHETGQF

-931 CFVDGEKIQAKV
+931 CFEDGEKIQAKV

-950 SSLKGKKLKWHLV
+950 SSLKGKKLKWHL
-963 AENGLFCMDD
+963 
-973 GTFSTKDGEV
+973 
-983 RKNVGGLMAEDEG
+983 AEDEG

-1003 DEGLVEVGELNG
+1003 DEGLVDVGELNG

-1025 LLTLNIEGAEARN
+1025 LLTLNIEGTEARN
-1038 SYELWVYPKKALEKK
+1038 SYELWVYPKKTLEKK
-1053 GIIIAR
+1053 GVIIAK

-1070 KGGKVLWMPTASS
+1070 NGGKVLWMPTASS

-1089 DTLSQAENATPYTVG
+1089 DTLSQVDNATPYTVG

-1129 PGTLGILTNPNH
+1129 PGTLGILTNPEH

-1163 SHPLVLDNF
+1163 SYPLVLDNF

-1232 RSVDFNPQV
+1232 RSADFNPSAEITV
-1241 EMTASDLLKT
+1241 DELKKK
-1251 LKEEPRKVSL
+1251 LAEKPRQVSL

>member
-1 MQYPLI
+1 MRRIVLI
-7 SEYMAAIR
+7 
-15 DAHDN
+15 
-20 LDQLSHLVPVMDKYG
+20 
-35 EPYRSGGA
+35 
-43 FAVVF
+43 
-48 RMQDE
+48 
-53 QTGKCYA
+53 
-60 LKCFTEEQEGRAEAY
+60 
-75 RQIAEELEFVDSSYV
+75 
-90 TSVKYLE
+90 
-97 NELFVDSSC
+97 
-106 DDDEFPVLLMDW
+106 
-118 VEGDTMEAYIAA
+118 
-130 HHGDSHAMS
+130 
-139 MLCYRFCKLAAW
+139 
-151 LSSQP
+151 
-156 FAHGDIKPDNIMV
+156 
-169 RPDGTLTLVDYDG
+169 
-182 MFVPAMK
+182 
-189 GQPSPTIG
+189 
-197 TKDFSHPLR
+197 
-206 TINDFDETIDDFA
+206 
-219 LASIAL
+219 
-225 SLKAISLDASL
+225 
-236 LEQYGAPDRL
+236 
-246 LFSATD
+246 
-252 YLNLSTSTAF
+252 
-262 AALQSLLADEDMQT
+262 
-276 LLSMFLLANA
+276 
-286 KKDLSMCSFRLFSV
+286 
-300 QKPKEEE
+300 
-307 VWSTEVT
+307 
-314 KEDLENVVEDEFGVK
+314 
-329 YSKDWKRLLRAPKEL
+329 
-344 RGEYAIRE
+344 
-352 GVKAIGDNAF
+352 
-362 YNCNKLMKK
+362 
-371 TILIACLGLVS
+371 VS
-382 LGLQAQSISL
+382 LGLMSLSMQAQSISL
-392 AGEWNVEL
+392 AGEWQVEL
-400 GKSGSAFAK
+400 GESKSAFAK
-409 GKRASQGEVKRA
+409 GKRVVTDAAKRA

-502 YLLPKKVKPG
+502 YLLPKKVKPV

-526 PDQVYGSSHAYTEDT
+526 PEQVYGSSHAYTEDT
-541 QTNWNGIIGEI
+541 QTNWNGIIGRIE
-552 RLEVKSEERRVKKQR
+552 LQLVSSTDCKSTETLAGAISSR
-567 SASEGKANSN
+567 SVASLAGALPSRS
-577 VLPDFAKDFHIE
+577 VASPSALQMPDFAKNFHIE
-589 GAHFYANGHRI
+589 GAHFYANGHQI

-744 KEGMDYFTTCR
+744 KEGMNYFTTCR

-931 CFVDGEKIQAKV
+931 CFEDGEKIQAKV
-943 KVANYGG
+943 TVANYGG
-950 SSLKGKKLKWHLV
+950 SSLYGKKLKWKIGD
-963 AENGLFCMDD
+963 A
-973 GTFSTKDGEV
+973 
-983 RKNVGGLMAEDEG
+983 EG
-996 VLNIFSY
+996 VMNIFTY
-1003 DEGLVEVGELNG
+1003 DEGLIDVGVLDEEISAD
-1015 VFHVQKPTKL
+1015 KPTKL
-1025 LLTLNIEGAEARN
+1025 NVSLNIEETEARN
-1038 SYELWVYPKKALEKK
+1038 SYDFWVYPKKALEKK
-1053 GIIIAR
+1053 GVIIAK
-1059 DLNQE
+1059 DLNQK

-1070 KGGKVLWMPTASS
+1070 HGGKVLWMPTASS

-1089 DTLSQAENATPYTVG
+1089 DTLSQADNATPYTVG

-1129 PGTLGILTNPNH
+1129 PGTLGILTNPEH

-1172 AKDYRPI
+1172 AKDYRPV

-1232 RSVDFNPQV
+1232 RSADFNPQV
-1241 EMTASDLLKT
+1241 KMTASDLLKT

>member
-1 MQYPLI
+1 
-7 SEYMAAIR
+7 
-15 DAHDN
+15 
-20 LDQLSHLVPVMDKYG
+20 
-35 EPYRSGGA
+35 
-43 FAVVF
+43 
-48 RMQDE
+48 
-53 QTGKCYA
+53 
-60 LKCFTEEQEGRAEAY
+60 
-75 RQIAEELEFVDSSYV
+75 
-90 TSVKYLE
+90 
-97 NELFVDSSC
+97 
-106 DDDEFPVLLMDW
+106 
-118 VEGDTMEAYIAA
+118 
-130 HHGDSHAMS
+130 
-139 MLCYRFCKLAAW
+139 
-151 LSSQP
+151 
-156 FAHGDIKPDNIMV
+156 
-169 RPDGTLTLVDYDG
+169 
-182 MFVPAMK
+182 
-189 GQPSPTIG
+189 
-197 TKDFSHPLR
+197 
-206 TINDFDETIDDFA
+206 
-219 LASIAL
+219 
-225 SLKAISLDASL
+225 
-236 LEQYGAPDRL
+236 
-246 LFSATD
+246 
-252 YLNLSTSTAF
+252 
-262 AALQSLLADEDMQT
+262 
-276 LLSMFLLANA
+276 
-286 KKDLSMCSFRLFSV
+286 
-300 QKPKEEE
+300 
-307 VWSTEVT
+307 
-314 KEDLENVVEDEFGVK
+314 
-329 YSKDWKRLLRAPKEL
+329 
-344 RGEYAIRE
+344 
-352 GVKAIGDNAF
+352 
-362 YNCNKLMKK
+362 MKK

-409 GKRASQGEVKRA
+409 SKRASQGEVKRA

-526 PDQVYGSSHAYTEDT
+526 PEQVYGSSHAYTEDT
-541 QTNWNGIIGEI
+541 QTNWNGIIGRIE
-552 RLEVKSEERRVKKQR
+552 LQLASSVESKSAETLTGAIPSR
-567 SASEGKANSN
+567 SVASPTA
-577 VLPDFAKDFHIE
+577 LQMPDFAKNFHIE

-629 TCKEYGINHVR
+629 TCKKYGINHVR

-713 KMKEFVDDF
+713 KMKEFVDAF

-821 MKKYTGVLHPYNFE
+821 IKKYTGVLHPYNFE

-910 TPEEWRQWCS
+910 MPEEWRQWCS

-931 CFVDGEKIQAKV
+931 CFEDGEKIQAKV

-950 SSLKGKKLKWHLV
+950 TSLYGKKLMWKIGD
-963 AENGLFCMDD
+963 A
-973 GTFSTKDGEV
+973 
-983 RKNVGGLMAEDEG
+983 EG
-996 VLNIFSY
+996 VMNIFTY
-1003 DEGLVEVGELNG
+1003 DEGLIDVGILDEEISADKPAKLN
-1015 VFHVQKPTKL
+1015 VS
-1025 LLTLNIEGAEARN
+1025 LNIEGTEARN

-1070 KGGKVLWMPTASS
+1070 KGGKVLWMPDS
-1083 HFVAAD
+1083 
-1089 DTLSQAENATPYTVG
+1089 LPYTVG

-1129 PGTLGILTNPNH
+1129 PGTLGILTNPEH

-1172 AKDYRPI
+1172 AKDYRLI

-1223 FYQSVIDYM
+1223 FYQSVLNYM
-1232 RSVDFNPQV
+1232 RSADFNPSAEITV
-1241 EMTASDLLKT
+1241 DELKKK
-1251 LKEEPRKVSL
+1251 LAEEPRKITM

>member
-1 MQYPLI
+1 MRRI
-7 SEYMAAIR
+7 
-15 DAHDN
+15 
-20 LDQLSHLVPVMDKYG
+20 V
-35 EPYRSGGA
+35 
-43 FAVVF
+43 
-48 RMQDE
+48 
-53 QTGKCYA
+53 
-60 LKCFTEEQEGRAEAY
+60 
-75 RQIAEELEFVDSSYV
+75 
-90 TSVKYLE
+90 
-97 NELFVDSSC
+97 
-106 DDDEFPVLLMDW
+106 
-118 VEGDTMEAYIAA
+118 
-130 HHGDSHAMS
+130 
-139 MLCYRFCKLAAW
+139 
-151 LSSQP
+151 
-156 FAHGDIKPDNIMV
+156 
-169 RPDGTLTLVDYDG
+169 
-182 MFVPAMK
+182 
-189 GQPSPTIG
+189 
-197 TKDFSHPLR
+197 
-206 TINDFDETIDDFA
+206 
-219 LASIAL
+219 
-225 SLKAISLDASL
+225 
-236 LEQYGAPDRL
+236 
-246 LFSATD
+246 
-252 YLNLSTSTAF
+252 
-262 AALQSLLADEDMQT
+262 
-276 LLSMFLLANA
+276 
-286 KKDLSMCSFRLFSV
+286 
-300 QKPKEEE
+300 
-307 VWSTEVT
+307 
-314 KEDLENVVEDEFGVK
+314 
-329 YSKDWKRLLRAPKEL
+329 
-344 RGEYAIRE
+344 
-352 GVKAIGDNAF
+352 
-362 YNCNKLMKK
+362 
-371 TILIACLGLVS
+371 LIAS
-382 LGLQAQSISL
+382 LGLMSLSMQAQSISL
-392 AGEWNVEL
+392 AGEWQVEL
-400 GKSGSAFAK
+400 GESKSAFAR
-409 GKRASQGEVKRA
+409 GKRVVTDAAKRA

-456 YSRTINIPKDWKKK
+456 YSRTINIPKNWKKK

-512 KHLLEIVVDNGRGV
+512 KHLLEIVVDNGKGV

-541 QTNWNGIIGEI
+541 QTNWNGIIGRIELQLASSI
-552 RLEVKSEERRVKKQR
+552 EMQAGAIPSR
-567 SASEGKANSN
+567 SVASSTA
-577 VLPDFAKDFHIE
+577 LQMPDFAKDFHIE
-589 GAHFYANGHRI
+589 GAHFYANGHRV

-755 IGGEGWGKY
+755 IGGEEWGKY

-842 AAGMLS
+842 AVGMLS

-898 ILDAFMESKGIT
+898 ILDAFMERKGIT

-920 PVVPLLEMKKF
+920 PVVPLLEMEKF
-931 CFVDGEKIQAKV
+931 CFEDGEKIQAKV

-950 SSLKGKKLKWHLV
+950 SSLYGKKLKWKIGD
-963 AENGLFCMDD
+963 A
-973 GTFSTKDGEV
+973 
-983 RKNVGGLMAEDEG
+983 EG
-996 VLNIFSY
+996 VMNIFTY
-1003 DEGLVEVGELNG
+1003 DEGLIDVGILDEEIS
-1015 VFHVQKPTKL
+1015 VDKPTKL
-1025 LLTLNIEGAEARN
+1025 LLTLNIEGTEARN

-1053 GIIIAR
+1053 GVIIAKN
-1059 DLNQE
+1059 LNQE
-1064 VVKVLE
+1064 VVKALE
-1070 KGGKVLWMPTASS
+1070 KGGKVLWMPT
-1083 HFVAAD
+1083 D
-1089 DTLSQAENATPYTVG
+1089 NATPYTVG

-1129 PGTLGILTNPNH
+1129 PGTLGILTNPEH

-1148 TEMHTNWQWFPVIKE
+1148 TEMHTNWQWFPVVKE

-1232 RSVDFNPQV
+1232 RSADFNPSSEISVDELKKKLV
-1241 EMTASDLLKT
+1241 EK
-1251 LKEEPRKVSL
+1251 PRQVSL

>member
-1 MQYPLI
+1 
-7 SEYMAAIR
+7 
-15 DAHDN
+15 
-20 LDQLSHLVPVMDKYG
+20 
-35 EPYRSGGA
+35 
-43 FAVVF
+43 
-48 RMQDE
+48 
-53 QTGKCYA
+53 
-60 LKCFTEEQEGRAEAY
+60 
-75 RQIAEELEFVDSSYV
+75 
-90 TSVKYLE
+90 
-97 NELFVDSSC
+97 
-106 DDDEFPVLLMDW
+106 
-118 VEGDTMEAYIAA
+118 
-130 HHGDSHAMS
+130 
-139 MLCYRFCKLAAW
+139 
-151 LSSQP
+151 
-156 FAHGDIKPDNIMV
+156 
-169 RPDGTLTLVDYDG
+169 
-182 MFVPAMK
+182 
-189 GQPSPTIG
+189 
-197 TKDFSHPLR
+197 
-206 TINDFDETIDDFA
+206 
-219 LASIAL
+219 
-225 SLKAISLDASL
+225 
-236 LEQYGAPDRL
+236 
-246 LFSATD
+246 
-252 YLNLSTSTAF
+252 
-262 AALQSLLADEDMQT
+262 
-276 LLSMFLLANA
+276 
-286 KKDLSMCSFRLFSV
+286 
-300 QKPKEEE
+300 
-307 VWSTEVT
+307 
-314 KEDLENVVEDEFGVK
+314 
-329 YSKDWKRLLRAPKEL
+329 
-344 RGEYAIRE
+344 
-352 GVKAIGDNAF
+352 
-362 YNCNKLMKK
+362 MKK
-371 TILIACLGLVS
+371 SILIACLGLVS

-409 GKRASQGEVKRA
+409 SKRASHGEVKRA

-490 VDSCNFISTPQR
+490 VDSCNFISTPQC

-552 RLEVKSEERRVKKQR
+552 CLEVKSDERRVKKQR

-589 GAHFYANGHRI
+589 GTHFYANGHRI

-682 HQEGENILR
+682 HQEGVNILR

-792 NFDEACD
+792 NFDEACN

-821 MKKYTGVLHPYNFE
+821 IKKYTGVLHPYNFE
-835 VFRRRLA
+835 AFRRRLA

-920 PVVPLLEMKKF
+920 PVVPLLEVEKF
-931 CFVDGEKIQAKV
+931 CFEDGEKIQAKV

-950 SSLKGKKLKWHLV
+950 SSLYGKKLKWKIGD
-963 AENGLFCMDD
+963 A
-973 GTFSTKDGEV
+973 
-983 RKNVGGLMAEDEG
+983 EG
-996 VLNIFSY
+996 VMNIFTY
-1003 DEGLVEVGELNG
+1003 DEGLIDVGVLDEEISAD
-1015 VFHVQKPTKL
+1015 KPTKL
-1025 LLTLNIEGAEARN
+1025 NVSLNIEETEARN
-1038 SYELWVYPKKALEKK
+1038 SYELWVYPKKAMEKK
-1053 GIIIAR
+1053 GVIIAK
-1059 DLNQE
+1059 DLNDE

-1089 DTLSQAENATPYTVG
+1089 DTLSQVDNATPYTVG

-1129 PGTLGILTNPNH
+1129 PGTLGILTNPEH

-1208 MSDLEKAAKYPEGKA
+1208 MSNLEKAARYPEGKA

-1232 RSVDFNPQV
+1232 RSADFNPSAEITV
-1241 EMTASDLLKT
+1241 DELKKK
-1251 LKEEPRKVSL
+1251 LAEKPRQVSL

>member
-1 MQYPLI
+1 MRRI
-7 SEYMAAIR
+7 
-15 DAHDN
+15 
-20 LDQLSHLVPVMDKYG
+20 
-35 EPYRSGGA
+35 
-43 FAVVF
+43 VF
-48 RMQDE
+48 
-53 QTGKCYA
+53 
-60 LKCFTEEQEGRAEAY
+60 
-75 RQIAEELEFVDSSYV
+75 IA
-90 TSVKYLE
+90 
-97 NELFVDSSC
+97 
-106 DDDEFPVLLMDW
+106 
-118 VEGDTMEAYIAA
+118 
-130 HHGDSHAMS
+130 
-139 MLCYRFCKLAAW
+139 
-151 LSSQP
+151 
-156 FAHGDIKPDNIMV
+156 
-169 RPDGTLTLVDYDG
+169 
-182 MFVPAMK
+182 
-189 GQPSPTIG
+189 
-197 TKDFSHPLR
+197 
-206 TINDFDETIDDFA
+206 
-219 LASIAL
+219 
-225 SLKAISLDASL
+225 
-236 LEQYGAPDRL
+236 
-246 LFSATD
+246 
-252 YLNLSTSTAF
+252 
-262 AALQSLLADEDMQT
+262 
-276 LLSMFLLANA
+276 
-286 KKDLSMCSFRLFSV
+286 
-300 QKPKEEE
+300 
-307 VWSTEVT
+307 
-314 KEDLENVVEDEFGVK
+314 
-329 YSKDWKRLLRAPKEL
+329 
-344 RGEYAIRE
+344 
-352 GVKAIGDNAF
+352 
-362 YNCNKLMKK
+362 
-371 TILIACLGLVS
+371 S
-382 LGLQAQSISL
+382 LGLMSLSMQAQSVSL
-392 AGEWNVEL
+392 AGEWQVEL
-400 GKSGSAFAK
+400 GESKSAFAK
-409 GKRASQGEVKRA
+409 GKRMVTDAAKRA
-421 ILPGTIDTNHLGFA
+421 FLPGTIDTNHLGFA

-456 YSRTINIPKDWKKK
+456 YSRTINIPKNWKKK

-526 PDQVYGSSHAYTEDT
+526 PEQVYGSSHAYTEDT
-541 QTNWNGIIGEI
+541 QTNWNGIIGRIE
-552 RLEVKSEERRVKKQR
+552 LQLASSVEGR
-567 SASEGKANSN
+567 SAEIPAGVIPSRSVASPTT
-577 VLPDFAKDFHIE
+577 LQMPDFAKDFHIE
-589 GAHFYANGHRI
+589 GAHFFANGHRI

-614 GHVEMSVEG
+614 GHVDMSVEG

-629 TCKEYGINHVR
+629 TCKGYGINHVR

-650 FVAADSLGIYLQPE
+650 FVAADNLGIYLQPE

-733 GSNYYLGYQGI
+733 GSNYDLGYQGI

-755 IGGEGWGKY
+755 IGGEEWGKY

-920 PVVPLLEMKKF
+920 PVVPLLEVEKF
-931 CFVDGEKIQAKV
+931 CFEDGEKIQAKV
-943 KVANYGG
+943 KVVNYGG
-950 SSLKGKKLKWHLV
+950 SSLKGKKLKWKIGD
-963 AENGLFCMDD
+963 A
-973 GTFSTKDGEV
+973 
-983 RKNVGGLMAEDEG
+983 EG
-996 VLNIFSY
+996 VMNIFTY
-1003 DEGLVEVGELNG
+1003 DEGLIDVGVLDEEIS
-1015 VFHVQKPTKL
+1015 VDKPTKL
-1025 LLTLNIEGAEARN
+1025 LLTLNIEGTEARN

-1053 GIIIAR
+1053 GVIIAKN
-1059 DLNQE
+1059 LNQE

-1070 KGGKVLWMPTASS
+1070 KGGKVLWLPTTSS

-1089 DTLSQAENATPYTVG
+1089 DTLSQSDNATPYTVG

-1129 PGTLGILTNPNH
+1129 PGTLGILTNPEH
-1141 PIFKGFP
+1141 PIFKEFP

-1172 AKDYRPI
+1172 EKNYRPI

-1232 RSVDFNPQV
+1232 RSADFNPSAEITV
-1241 EMTASDLLKT
+1241 DELKKK
-1251 LKEEPRKVSL
+1251 LAEKPRQVSL